1 MLSKNAVREMIW
13 RRMTEQKVGSLPFPL
28 EGRIPNFKG
37 ASRAAQRV
45 SEEKFWEGT
54 QVIKANPDS
63 PQRWLRER
71 ALEEGKVVY
80 MAVPR
85 LTKRKCFVEVKVPPT
100 EARKAS
106 SIKGAFKYGT
116 PVHPS
121 EMKPI
126 DLIVAG
132 SVAVNHLGERVGK
145 GGGYSDLELA
155 IAHEFELLDEDVP
168 IITTVHD
175 IQVLHERLQQEPH
188 DIIVHHVFTP
198 TTVVRCQSSRKK
210 TILLHQLHDVA

>member
-1 MLSKNAVREMIW
+1 
-13 RRMTEQKVGSLPFPL
+13 
-28 EGRIPNFKG
+28 
-37 ASRAAQRV
+37 
-45 SEEKFWEGT
+45 
-54 QVIKANPDS
+54 
-63 PQRWLRER
+63 
-71 ALEEGKVVY
+71 
-80 MAVPR
+80 
-85 LTKRKCFVEVKVPPT
+85 
-100 EARKAS
+100 
-106 SIKGAFKYGT
+106 
-116 PVHPS
+116 
-121 EMKPI
+121 MKPI

-210 TILLHQLHDVA
+210 TILLHWDRLDESKIKKIPILSELKRMRA